1 MAHTVEQLSIF
12 LENKIGSLNEIMDIL
27 GKADIRIIAATV
39 ADTTDYGIL
48 RLITDDTQRA
58 YEILKSANKSC
69 NKSHVI
75 VLSCGS
81 TAGRFYDQLKCL
93 SNEGVVIEYMYCF
106 SIRETAFLIIR
117 VNNDSAALSAIEK
130 HDLKAITNNDLLAL

>member
-27 GKADIRIIAATV
+27 SKADLRIIAATV

-58 YEILKSANKSC
+58 YDILKGANKSC
-69 NKSHVI
+69 NKSQV
-75 VLSCGS
+75 VALSCGS
-81 TAGRFYDQLKCL
+81 TVGRFYDQLTCL
-93 SNEGVVIEYMYCF
+93 SSEGVVIEYMYCF
-106 SIRETAFLIIR
+106 SIRETAFLIMR
-117 VNNDSAALSAIEK
+117 VDDLSAAFSAIEK
-130 HDLKAITNNDLLAL
+130 HDLKALTNHDLVAL